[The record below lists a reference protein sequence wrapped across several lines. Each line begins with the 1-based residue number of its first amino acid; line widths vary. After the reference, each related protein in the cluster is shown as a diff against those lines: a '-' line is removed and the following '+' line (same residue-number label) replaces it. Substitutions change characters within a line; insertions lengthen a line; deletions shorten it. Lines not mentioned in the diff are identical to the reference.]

1 MFGDTI
7 KPALARH
14 GHTRFDALDS
24 RGRASKLRTNCQ
36 PITVSGQPELYAS
49 IGENGPRLG
58 AGRVIAH
65 TGFKLTW
72 RRDYQRRGD
81 DCVLASAKPNLVITY
96 TLPEAKGRL
105 ASPAAENWARF
116 RAGVEA
122 HERVHGRIIKEMVEE
137 IVVLSVGL
145 QEKNDPSCKKIR
157 ATLTDRLRDISG
169 RERARQRD
177 YDRAEFS
184 DNGAVHQLILMLVN
198 GG

>member
-1 MFGDTI
+1 MHCIMRLFFFVLYFAAW
-7 KPALARH
+7 PAHSEGVSAKEQIRVY
-14 GHTRFDALDS
+14 A
-24 RGRASKLRTNCQ
+24 
-36 PITVSGQPELYAS
+36 VSGRTGPELYAS

-72 RRDYQRRGD
+72 RRDYRRRGD
-81 DCVLASAKPNLVITY
+81 DCVLAAAKPNLVITY
-96 TLPEAKGRL
+96 TLPEAKGPL
-105 ASPAAENWARF
+105 ASPTAENWARF

-122 HERVHGRIIKEMVEE
+122 HERVHGQIIKEMVEE
-137 IVVLSVGL
+137 ILAVSVGL
-145 QEKNDPSCKKIR
+145 EEKNDPSCKKIR
-157 ATLTDRLRDISG
+157 ATLTERLRDISQ